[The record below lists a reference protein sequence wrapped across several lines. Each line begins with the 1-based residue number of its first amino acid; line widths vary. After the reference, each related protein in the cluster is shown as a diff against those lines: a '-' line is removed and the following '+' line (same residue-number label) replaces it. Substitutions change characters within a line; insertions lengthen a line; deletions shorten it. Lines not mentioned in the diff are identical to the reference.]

1 MEVVVIAHDG
11 HEEILDFQSLFI
23 HLQPVC
29 ESVPIVTAVFPRLPE
44 RIGRTEEY
52 LPVIGKI
59 VAQDFHDRRSGGGV
73 LRPGAGRQAVGGC
86 RAVQFQSSADL
97 FEVVHA

>member
-1 MEVVVIAHDG
+1 MDFRGKIKPVFRIGFAGGAVEVVVIAHDG

-73 LRPGAGRQAVGGC
+73 L
-86 RAVQFQSSADL
+86 
-97 FEVVHA
+97 